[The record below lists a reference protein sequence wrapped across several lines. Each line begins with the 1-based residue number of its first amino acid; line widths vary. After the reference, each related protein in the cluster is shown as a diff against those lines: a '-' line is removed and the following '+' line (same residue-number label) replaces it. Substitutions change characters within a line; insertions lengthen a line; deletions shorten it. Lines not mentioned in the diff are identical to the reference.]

1 MKCLDVLLPVI
12 TKIIKISPETG
23 CFPNDWKEA
32 IVLPILKKAGLESA
46 FENLRP
52 ISNLAYISKLIE
64 RAVYNQTH
72 AHLLRWNYYPV
83 LQSAYRQYHSTAAN
97 PRYIEVYN
105 TLFSGLGKLN
115 YDTGNDISRKEFPN
129 GYAMYTFDLT
139 PDMCGSS
146 LHFNVVQRGNLAID
160 IKFSQCNS
168 RSESR
173 LLR

>member
-1 MKCLDVLLPVI
+1 MITWFLHTLFDQRLFTHNPRLVKLVPTDLLVKCLDILLPVI

-46 FENLRP
+46 FENLHP

-83 LQSAYRQYHSTAAN
+83 LQSAYWQYHSTGL
-97 PRYIEVYN
+97 RYLKY
-105 TLFSGLGKLN
+105 
-115 YDTGNDISRKEFPN
+115 
-129 GYAMYTFDLT
+129 
-139 PDMCGSS
+139 
-146 LHFNVVQRGNLAID
+146 
-160 IKFSQCNS
+160 
-168 RSESR
+168 
-173 LLR
+173 